1 MTSALKQ
8 NIRKTGIF
16 LLLSALIPIL
26 AAGIMRFSDWRQS
39 AVAVL
44 ILLYYLFCL
53 FILIRT
59 CTQIIWQLPCKK
71 VWRLLL
77 FAGWVLIYPILSL
90 LWASQVM
97 IWLALGFQ

>member
-1 MTSALKQ
+1 MTPALQQ
-8 NIRKTGIF
+8 NIRKTGMF
-16 LLLSALIPIL
+16 LLLTALLPIL
-26 AAGIMRFSDWRQS
+26 AAGVMRFSDWRQS
-39 AVAVL
+39 AVTVL

-77 FAGWVLIYPILSL
+77 FAGWVFIYPVISL
-90 LWASQVM
+90 LWASWN
-97 IWLALGFQ
+97 IICLALGFQ